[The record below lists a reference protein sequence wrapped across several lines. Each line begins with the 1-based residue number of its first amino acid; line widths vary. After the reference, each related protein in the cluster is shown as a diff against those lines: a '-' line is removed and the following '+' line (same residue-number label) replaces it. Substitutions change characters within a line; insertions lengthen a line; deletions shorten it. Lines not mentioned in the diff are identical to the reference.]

1 MAITSYSTLQDA
13 ITTWAM
19 RAGDTDFEAQVPDF
33 ITAAEQMFNYG
44 FGDIPAL
51 RVSEMETS
59 DTLTPTDGVATLPD
73 DFLELRSVRS
83 NSSPNASMGGLVS
96 PDFGVDEYAYS
107 SASATPNGYV
117 LSGGTIITYPH
128 GTSDIIVSYYAKIP
142 ALSDANPTNWLLTK
156 APMVYLYGAL
166 LHAAPYMM
174 DDVRAAALGTM
185 FKGFVDG
192 LVNTDRKAR
201 WGNSRVRLRAPTP

>member
-1 MAITSYSTLQDA
+1 MAIIDYSTLSSA
-13 ITTWAM
+13 ITVWAM
-19 RAGDTDFEAQVPDF
+19 RTGDTEFEAQVPDF
-33 ITAAEQMFNYG
+33 ISAAEQMFNYG
-44 FGDIPAL
+44 VGDIPAL
-51 RVSEMETS
+51 RVSEMETTSVGTLS
-59 DTLTPTDGVATLPD
+59 DGAAALPA
-73 DFLELRSVRS
+73 DFLELRSVNAKS
-83 NSSPNASMGGLVS
+83 TPNVSIGLMS
-96 PDFGVDEYAYS
+96 PDFSTDEYGYS
-107 SASATPNGYV
+107 SATATPSGYV
-117 LSGGTIITYPH
+117 LSGGAIRTYPTS
-128 GTSDIIVSYYAKIP
+128 TSDLVIDYYAKIP

-174 DDVRAAALGTM
+174 DDARAAALGTM

>member
-1 MAITSYSTLQDA
+1 VAITSYATLQAA

-33 ITAAEQMFNYG
+33 ISAAEQMFNYG

-51 RVSEMETS
+51 RVSEMETTS
-59 DTLTPTDGVATLPD
+59 TLTPTSGAVTLPP

-83 NSSPNASMGGLVS
+83 NSTPNVSIGGFVS

-107 SASATPNGYV
+107 SASATPGGYSI
-117 LSGGTIITYPH
+117 SGSTLTTFPH
-128 GTSDIIVSYYAKIP
+128 GTSNIIVSYYAKIP
-142 ALSDANPTNWLLTK
+142 ALSATNTTNWLLTK

-174 DDVRAAALGTM
+174 DDARAASLGTM

-192 LVNTDRKAR
+192 LVSTDRKAR